1 MEKISRNDYF
11 ALIRK
16 LVSEGRPLPN
26 DNEYDIIP
34 ISFDGYKLNEKTKRI
49 VNANFMHETTD
60 PHHEY
65 MLTGHWLEN
74 LSYQFAAACDFT
86 LETLNG
92 LSEYA
97 FSDEQLSLFTYC
109 EGDITFSPYKDEEL
123 YKKRKME
130 MINFYNEEEGNAAV

>member
-16 LVSEGRPLPN
+16 LVSEGRPL
-26 DNEYDIIP
+26 
-34 ISFDGYKLNEKTKRI
+34 
-49 VNANFMHETTD
+49 
-60 PHHEY
+60 
-65 MLTGHWLEN
+65 HWLEN
-74 LSYQFAAACDFT
+74 LSYQFAAACGFT

-97 FSDEQLSLFTYC
+97 FSDKQLSLFTYC

-130 MINFYNEEEGNAAV
+130 MINFYNKEEENVVL

>member
-1 MEKISRNDYF
+1 MGKISRNDYF

-16 LVSEGRPLPN
+16 LVSEGHTLPN
-26 DNEYDIIP
+26 EKEYDIIP
-34 ISFDGYKLNEKTKRI
+34 ISFDEYKLNETTKRI

-60 PHHEY
+60 RHHEY

-74 LSYQFAAACDFT
+74 LSYQFAAKCGFT
-86 LETLNG
+86 LEILNG

-130 MINFYNEEEGNAAV
+130 MINFYNKEEGNAAV